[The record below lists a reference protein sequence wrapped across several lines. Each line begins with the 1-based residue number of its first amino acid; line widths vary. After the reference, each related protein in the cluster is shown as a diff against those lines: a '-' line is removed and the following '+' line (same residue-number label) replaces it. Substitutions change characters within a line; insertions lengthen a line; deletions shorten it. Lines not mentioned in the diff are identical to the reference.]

1 MSQLKDDILVNYYDV
16 MKGELINLGGKDDSS
31 DDDSEEEK
39 EGKIQI

>member
-1 MSQLKDDILVNYYDV
+1 

-31 DDDSEEEK
+31 DEDSEEEK